1 MRIYLHTK
9 PLDRRAVARRSAG
22 AKREFSMTVKW
33 LMTAFAAAIVA
44 AGAIGNVCGAT
55 QSELLVSGAI
65 SLRES
70 LQQIGALFERG
81 HPQAKVVFNFGASGV
96 LQQQIE
102 RGAPVD
108 VFVSAAPKQMDNLQ
122 AKGLILDDTRRTLT
136 ANQVVLIKP
145 SNFRFDLASFKDLM
159 RSEVKRI
166 AIGNPRTV
174 PAGEYAREVLT
185 SLKLWDALEPK
196 LILTENVRQA
206 LVYVIRGE
214 VEAGLVYA
222 TDAQGAGRE
231 VQVVAHAPQGSHR
244 PVIYPIAVVTASK
257 VPALARAFVDLALSD
272 EGQEVLRAHGF
283 RSATK
288 GAAR

>member
-1 MRIYLHTK
+1 
-9 PLDRRAVARRSAG
+9 
-22 AKREFSMTVKW
+22 VKW
-33 LMTAFAAAIVA
+33 LVTAFAAAIA
-44 AGAIGNVCGAT
+44 AGGAVGNVCGAT

-70 LQQIGALFERG
+70 LQRIGVLFEQR
-81 HPQAKVVFNFGASGV
+81 HPEVKVVFNFGGSGV

-108 VFVSAAPKQMDNLQ
+108 VFVSAAPKQMDELQ
-122 AKGLILDDTRRTLT
+122 AKGLLLDDTRRTLT
-136 ANQVVLIKP
+136 ANRVVLIKP
-145 SNFRFDLASFKDLM
+145 PDLRFGFGSFKDLM
-159 RSEVKRI
+159 KSEVKRI

-185 SLKLWDALEPK
+185 SLRLWDALEPK

-222 TDAQGAGRE
+222 TDAQSAGRE
-231 VQVVAHAPQGSHR
+231 VQVAAAAPEGSHH

-257 VPALARAFVDLALSD
+257 VPVLARAFVDLALSD

-283 RSATK
+283 HSATK

>member
-1 MRIYLHTK
+1 
-9 PLDRRAVARRSAG
+9 
-22 AKREFSMTVKW
+22 MTVKW
-33 LMTAFAAAIVA
+33 LVTAFAAAIVA
-44 AGAIGNVCGAT
+44 GGAVGNVCGAT

-70 LQQIGALFERG
+70 LQGIGALFEQR
-81 HPQAKVVFNFGASGV
+81 HPEVKVVFNFGASGV

-108 VFVSAAPKQMDNLQ
+108 VFVSAAPKQMDDLQ

-145 SNFRFDLASFKDLM
+145 PDLRFGLGSFKDLM

-174 PAGEYAREVLT
+174 PAGEYAQEVLT
-185 SLKLWDALEPK
+185 SLELWDALQPK

-244 PVIYPIAVVTASK
+244 PVIYPIAVVAASK
-257 VPALARAFVDLALSD
+257 VPALAGAFVDLALGG
-272 EGQEVLRAHGF
+272 EGREVLRAHGF
-283 RSATK
+283 RPATT

>member
-1 MRIYLHTK
+1 
-9 PLDRRAVARRSAG
+9 
-22 AKREFSMTVKW
+22 VKW
-33 LMTAFAAAIVA
+33 LVTAFAAAIVA
-44 AGAIGNVCGAT
+44 GAAVEQVCGAA

-70 LQQIGALFERG
+70 LQRIGALFEQR
-81 HPQAKVVFNFGASGV
+81 HPGVKVVFNFGASGV

-159 RSEVKRI
+159 RLEVKRI

-174 PAGEYAREVLT
+174 PAGEYAREMLT
-185 SLKLWDALEPK
+185 SLKVWDALEPK

-222 TDAQGAGRE
+222 TDAQSAGRE
-231 VQVVAHAPQGSHR
+231 VEVVAAAPKGSHR

-272 EGQEVLRAHGF
+272 EGQEVVRAHGF

>member
-1 MRIYLHTK
+1 MFTGS
-9 PLDRRAVARRSAG
+9 AVE
-22 AKREFSMTVKW
+22 K
-33 LMTAFAAAIVA
+33 
-44 AGAIGNVCGAT
+44 VCGAT

-70 LQQIGALFERG
+70 LQQIGTLFERR
-81 HPQAKVVFNFGASGV
+81 HSQVKVVFNFGASGV

-108 VFVSAAPKQMDNLQ
+108 VFVSAAPKQMDDLQ

-145 SNFRFDLASFKDLM
+145 PDLRFGLGSFKDLM
-159 RSEVKRI
+159 KSEVKRI

-174 PAGEYAREVLT
+174 PAGEYAREVLM

-222 TDAQGAGRE
+222 TDAQSAGRE
-231 VQVVAHAPQGSHR
+231 VQVAAAAPEGSHR
-244 PVIYPIAVVTASK
+244 LVIYLIAVVTASK

-272 EGQEVLRAHGF
+272 QGQEVLRAHGF

-288 GAAR
+288 GAVR

>member
-1 MRIYLHTK
+1 
-9 PLDRRAVARRSAG
+9 
-22 AKREFSMTVKW
+22 MTVKW
-33 LMTAFAAAIVA
+33 LMTAFSAAIVA

-70 LQQIGALFERG
+70 LQQIGALFERRLS
-81 HPQAKVVFNFGASGV
+81 QVKVVFNFGASGV

-108 VFVSAAPKQMDNLQ
+108 VFVSAAPKQMDELQ
-122 AKGLILDDTRRTLT
+122 AKGLLLDDTRRTLT

-145 SNFRFDLASFKDLM
+145 PDLRFGLGSFKDLM
-159 RSEVKRI
+159 KSEVKRI
-166 AIGNPRTV
+166 AISNPRTV

-222 TDAQGAGRE
+222 TDAQSAGRE
-231 VQVVAHAPQGSHR
+231 VQVAAAAPEGSHR

>member
-1 MRIYLHTK
+1 
-9 PLDRRAVARRSAG
+9 
-22 AKREFSMTVKW
+22 MTW
-33 LMTAFAAAIVA
+33 LVTAFAVAIVA
-44 AGAIGNVCGAT
+44 GGAVGNVRGGT
-55 QSELLVSGAI
+55 KSELLVSGAI

-70 LQQIGALFERG
+70 LQEIGALFERR
-81 HPQAKVVFNFGASGV
+81 HSDVKVMFNFGASGV

-108 VFVSAAPKQMDNLQ
+108 VFVSAEAKQMDDLQ

-136 ANQVVLIKP
+136 ANQVVLIKRP
-145 SNFRFDLASFKDLM
+145 DLRLGLGSFKNLM

-174 PAGEYAREVLT
+174 PAGEYAQEVLT
-185 SLKLWDALEPK
+185 SLKLWDALQPK

-222 TDAQGAGRE
+222 TDAQRAGRD
-231 VQVVAHAPQGSHR
+231 VQVVTAAPEGSHR

-257 VPALARAFVDLALSD
+257 VPAVARAFVDLSFSD
-272 EGQEVLRAHGF
+272 EGQAVLRAHGF
-283 RSATK
+283 RSVTK
-288 GAAR
+288 TAAR

>member
-1 MRIYLHTK
+1 
-9 PLDRRAVARRSAG
+9 
-22 AKREFSMTVKW
+22 
-33 LMTAFAAAIVA
+33 
-44 AGAIGNVCGAT
+44 
-55 QSELLVSGAI
+55 
-65 SLRES
+65 
-70 LQQIGALFERG
+70 
-81 HPQAKVVFNFGASGV
+81 V

-108 VFVSAAPKQMDNLQ
+108 VFVSAAPKQMDELQ
-122 AKGLILDDTRRTLT
+122 AKGLLLDDTRRTLT

-145 SNFRFDLASFKDLM
+145 SGLRFGLGSFKDLM
-159 RSEVKRI
+159 KSEVERI

-214 VEAGLVYA
+214 VEGGLVYA
-222 TDAQGAGRE
+222 TDAQSAGRE
-231 VQVVAHAPQGSHR
+231 VQVAAAAPKGSHR

>member
-1 MRIYLHTK
+1 MTQK
-9 PLDRRAVARRSAG
+9 GSGQRRERNIIVRWLVTALAVVMLTGSAVE
-22 AKREFSMTVKW
+22 R
-33 LMTAFAAAIVA
+33 
-44 AGAIGNVCGAT
+44 VCGAT

-70 LQQIGALFERG
+70 LRGIGALFEQR
-81 HPQAKVVFNFGASGV
+81 HPEVKVVFNFGASGV

-108 VFVSAAPKQMDNLQ
+108 VFVSAAPKQMDELQ
-122 AKGLILDDTRRTLT
+122 AKGLLLDDTRRTLT

-145 SNFRFDLASFKDLM
+145 SGLRFGLGSFKDLM
-159 RSEVKRI
+159 KPEVKRI

-214 VEAGLVYA
+214 VEGGLVYA
-222 TDAQGAGRE
+222 TDAQSAGRE
-231 VQVVAHAPQGSHR
+231 VQVAAAAPEGSHR

>member
-1 MRIYLHTK
+1 VR
-9 PLDRRAVARRSAG
+9 
-22 AKREFSMTVKW
+22 W
-33 LMTAFAAAIVA
+33 LVTAFAAAIVA
-44 AGAIGNVCGAT
+44 GGAVEKVCGAT

-70 LQQIGALFERG
+70 LQQIGTLFERR
-81 HPQAKVVFNFGASGV
+81 HSQVKVVFNFGASGV

-108 VFVSAAPKQMDNLQ
+108 VFVSAAPKQMDELQ
-122 AKGLILDDTRRTLT
+122 AKGLLLDDTRRTLT

-145 SNFRFDLASFKDLM
+145 PDLRFGLGSFKDLM
-159 RSEVKRI
+159 KSEVKRI

-196 LILTENVRQA
+196 LILTENIRQA

-214 VEAGLVYA
+214 VEGGLVYA
-222 TDAQGAGRE
+222 TDAQSAGRE
-231 VQVVAHAPQGSHR
+231 VQVAAAAPEGSHR

>member
-1 MRIYLHTK
+1 MLTGS
-9 PLDRRAVARRSAG
+9 AVER
-22 AKREFSMTVKW
+22 
-33 LMTAFAAAIVA
+33 
-44 AGAIGNVCGAT
+44 VCGAT

-70 LQQIGALFERG
+70 LQGIGALFEQR
-81 HPQAKVVFNFGASGV
+81 HPEVKVVFNFGASGV

-108 VFVSAAPKQMDNLQ
+108 VFVSAAPKQMDELQ
-122 AKGLILDDTRRTLT
+122 AKGLLLDDTRRTLT

-145 SNFRFDLASFKDLM
+145 SGLRFGLGSFKDLM
-159 RSEVKRI
+159 KPEVKRI

-185 SLKLWDALEPK
+185 SLKLWDALEPT

-206 LVYVIRGE
+206 LVY
-214 VEAGLVYA
+214 A
-222 TDAQGAGRE
+222 TDAQSAGRE
-231 VQVVAHAPQGSHR
+231 VQVVAAAPEGSHR
-244 PVIYPIAVVTASK
+244 PVIYPIAVITASK

-288 GAAR
+288 GATR

>member
-1 MRIYLHTK
+1 
-9 PLDRRAVARRSAG
+9 
-22 AKREFSMTVKW
+22 MTVKW

-70 LQQIGALFERG
+70 LRQIGALFERG

-174 PAGEYAREVLT
+174 PAGEHAREVLT
-185 SLKLWDALEPK
+185 SLKVWDALEPK

-222 TDAQGAGRE
+222 TDAQSAGRE
-231 VQVVAHAPQGSHR
+231 VEVVAAAPKGSHR

-288 GAAR
+288 EAAR

>member
-1 MRIYLHTK
+1 ME
-9 PLDRRAVARRSAG
+9 
-22 AKREFSMTVKW
+22 KRLFGLLGLVGLVGW
-33 LMTAFAAAIVA
+33 LSCAFAAAQ
-44 AGAIGNVCGAT
+44 T
-55 QSELLVSGAI
+55 DLLVSGAI

-70 LQQIGALFERG
+70 LQEMGRLFERR
-81 HPQAKVVFNFGASGV
+81 HPEVTVVFNFGASGV

-108 VFVSAAPKQMDNLQ
+108 VFVSASAKQMDDLQ
-122 AKGLILDDTRRTLT
+122 ANGFILGDTRRTLT

-145 SNFRFDLASFKDLM
+145 PDLRFGLGSFKDLM
-159 RSEVKRI
+159 KSEVKRI

-174 PAGEYAREVLT
+174 PAGEYAQEVLT
-185 SLKLWDALEPK
+185 SLKLWDALQPK
-196 LILTENVRQA
+196 LIFTENVRQA

-222 TDAQGAGRE
+222 TDAQSAGRGD
-231 VQVVAHAPQGSHR
+231 QVVAAAPQASHR

-257 VPALARAFVDLALSD
+257 VPVLARAFVDLGLSD
-272 EGQEVLRAHGF
+272 EGQGVLSAHGF

>member
-1 MRIYLHTK
+1 M
-9 PLDRRAVARRSAG
+9 
-22 AKREFSMTVKW
+22 
-33 LMTAFAAAIVA
+33 
-44 AGAIGNVCGAT
+44 
-55 QSELLVSGAI
+55 
-65 SLRES
+65 
-70 LQQIGALFERG
+70 
-81 HPQAKVVFNFGASGV
+81 
-96 LQQQIE
+96 
-102 RGAPVD
+102 
-108 VFVSAAPKQMDNLQ
+108 
-122 AKGLILDDTRRTLT
+122 
-136 ANQVVLIKP
+136 
-145 SNFRFDLASFKDLM
+145 ASFKDLM
-159 RSEVKRI
+159 KPEVKRI

-214 VEAGLVYA
+214 VEGGLVYA
-222 TDAQGAGRE
+222 TDAQSAGRE
-231 VQVVAHAPQGSHR
+231 VQVAAAAPEGSHR